1 MLSLENILPL
11 FTNLQG
17 LALTRLV
24 SLDCPGRMSDLD
36 QEFEYVVKWGGLCPA
51 LRTCSLPCK
60 FFLITHTRTRTN
72 YDTQV

>member
-11 FTNLQG
+11 FTNLQS

-24 SLDCPGRMSDLD
+24 SSDHPGRMSDLD
-36 QEFEYVVKWGGLCPA
+36 KEFEYVVKWGGLCPT

-60 FFLITHTRTRTN
+60 FFLITRTRTRTN
-72 YDTQV
+72 HDTHI